1 MTIGRCCRFSA
12 LFVASI
18 QVEIPMAA
26 DPHDPLVQRQ
36 ALQDLARELNLHV
49 GEVVDLYEAS
59 LARLA
64 AKAKVDQFLHVFAM
78 REVQD
83 RLNVHARRQARDQ
96 A

>member
-1 MTIGRCCRFSA
+1 M
-12 LFVASI
+12 
-18 QVEIPMAA
+18 
-26 DPHDPLVQRQ
+26 
-36 ALQDLARELNLHV
+36 QDLAQELNLQV

-64 AKAKVDQFLHVFAM
+64 AKAKVEQFLHVFAM

-83 RLNVHARRQARDQ
+83 HLNVHAMRKARDQ